1 MENKPFTPILLT
13 SQDRA
18 DLIAHAVDRVIY
30 CGPGASPHET
40 RSLIEAQR
48 RLPNGKVRVL
58 VDLNTMAFRCGYWGQ
73 YTSAQLD
80 ELRKLDAVTEVAS
93 GLRLGLLVVD
103 SVGFIYT
110 PIAQSIESE
119 TGKQSEPNG
128 LQLNADETLKLL
140 DSILTDD
147 SSHAPKRQP
156 ITTQVIE
163 TVKRQISQPTYVP
176 PKQTRLLEYLREQ
189 MKIVQFETGGYQLNR
204 RSLRLPDE
212 VIAVLGTQD
221 REINDRLTASWR
233 LFGTTNRAQNEVD
246 ELRSRLENELA
257 DLKKKYFKRLSHYGY
272 GLSQNVRP
280 QFEAA
285 WQKFQTETVEAFRQ
299 LLKAKVEAMIDDS
312 RNLLQKLLYER
323 WEHGQLE
330 IPATPTL
337 FPQEPREEAQQYI
350 NRLVGLVRWPTADE
364 VSSAVVVLK
373 REYDITAA
381 LLADK
386 NFIEVLEQAFDFQLA
401 DIQQAIEPA
410 RPAAAVAP
418 ISFSLN

>member
-18 DLIAHAVDRVIY
+18 ELITHALERVIY
-30 CGPGASPHET
+30 CGPGASPNEIQ
-40 RSLIEAQR
+40 SLIEVQR
-48 RLPNGKVRVL
+48 RLPRGMVRVL
-58 VDLNTMAFRCGYWGQ
+58 VDLNTRAFRCGYWGQ
-73 YTSAQLD
+73 HVPAQID
-80 ELRKLDAVTEVAS
+80 ELSKLGAVTEVAS

-140 DSILTDD
+140 DSILTND

-156 ITTQVIE
+156 ITAQAIE

-246 ELRSRLENELA
+246 QLRSRLENELA

-285 WQKFQTETVEAFRQ
+285 WQKFQTETVEAFRK
-299 LLKAKVEAMIDDS
+299 LLKSKVEAMIDDS
-312 RNLLQKLLYER
+312 RNLLRRLLQER

-330 IPATPTL
+330 IPPKPTL
-337 FPQEPREEAQQYI
+337 FPQEAHEEAQQYI
-350 NRLVGLVRWPTADE
+350 SYLVELVRWPTADE
-364 VSSAVVVLK
+364 VSGAVVILK

-386 NFIEVLEQAFDFQLA
+386 NFTTVLEKAFDFKIA
-401 DIQQAIEPA
+401 DVQREIEPT
-410 RPAAAVAP
+410 RPAAAVAS